1 MQLTVKQ
8 EFKKLIPPLTFDEF
22 KQLEANILNEG
33 IRDPLTIWGNV
44 LLDGHNRYEIA
55 TKHDIPFTTVERF
68 FDGELDA
75 KIWMINNQFGRRNLS
90 NYQRS
95 VLALEM
101 ENVFSEKA
109 KANLVLSGTNFGKG
123 LEISTNPIIEKVD
136 TRKELAKVASVSDN
150 TIAKVKVIQQKAT
163 DTVKEQLATGE
174 LTINKA
180 YQEIKSAEKKEERK
194 ALIQTQIDAIEKG
207 ELPEL
212 KGLFDVI
219 SVDPP
224 WAYGREYDPE
234 TSRVA
239 NPYPEMSV
247 EQIKEINLPF
257 TDNAIVFLW
266 TTHKFLPDAFDILKH
281 WGFDYK
287 ATIVWN
293 KERIGMGAW
302 FRMQCE
308 FCLFAVKGKPYWDNT
323 TERDII
329 TEARREHS
337 RKPDAFFDMVNK
349 ICIGRKLEYFSRESR
364 DGWSVFGNDTEK
376 F

>member
-1 MQLTVKQ
+1 MQLTIKQ
-8 EFKKLIPPLTFDEF
+8 EFKRLIPPLTFDEF
-22 KQLEANILNEG
+22 KTLEANILNEG
-33 IRDPLTIWGNV
+33 IRDPLTIWGDV

-55 TKHDIPFTTVERF
+55 QKHNIPFTTVERF
-68 FDGELDA
+68 FETEDDA
-75 KIWMINNQFGRRNLS
+75 KEWMILNQFGRRNLS

-95 VLALEM
+95 VLALDLEHI
-101 ENVFSEKA
+101 FAEKA
-109 KANLVLSGTNFGKG
+109 KANQAIQYKGK
-123 LEISTNPIIEKVD
+123 ISLPLTSAEVKPIE
-136 TRKELAKVASVSDN
+136 TRKELAKIASVGHD

-194 ALIQTQIDAIEKG
+194 ALIQTQVDAIEKG

-212 KGLFDVI
+212 EGLFDVI

-281 WGFDYK
+281 WGFEYK

-337 RKPDAFFDMVNK
+337 RKPDAFFDMVDK
-349 ICIGRKLEYFSRESR
+349 ICVGRKLEYFSREVR
-364 DGWSVFGNDTEK
+364 EGWSVFGNDTEK

>member
-1 MQLTVKQ
+1 MQLTIKQ

-22 KQLEANILNEG
+22 KTLEANILNEG
-33 IRDPLTIWGNV
+33 IRDPLTIWGDV

-55 TKHDIPFTTVERF
+55 QKHNIPFTTVERF
-68 FDGELDA
+68 FETEDDA
-75 KIWMINNQFGRRNLS
+75 KEWMILNQFGRRNLS

-95 VLALEM
+95 VLALDLEHI
-101 ENVFSEKA
+101 FAEKA
-109 KANLVLSGTNFGKG
+109 KANLGKNQYSSPQ
-123 LEISTNPIIEKVD
+123 ISAETKPIE
-136 TRKELAKVASVSDN
+136 TRQELAKVANVSHD

-194 ALIQTQIDAIEKG
+194 ALIQTQVDAIEKG

-212 KGLFDVI
+212 EGLFDVI

-281 WGFDYK
+281 WGFEYK

-337 RKPDAFFDMVNK
+337 RKPDAFFDMVDK
-349 ICIGRKLEYFSRESR
+349 ICVGRKLEYFSREVR
-364 DGWSVFGNDTEK
+364 EGWSVFGNDTEK